1 MECSVNMTRHLQG
14 INKVLIPNF
23 LFFPFPSLPDP
34 VVSLRGC
41 LAFPSPCPGF
51 VPAPLPSSSS
61 TWGEA
66 HLQVSA
72 PKSLLTS
79 SLSSLPTCLS
89 SHKLPSPVHLLP
101 VFFQNCSPAQSPL
114 PRQATLPSAGWPA
127 PAPGTHSPRSLPT
140 SQDLVGACLS
150 SWAQ

>member
-1 MECSVNMTRHLQG
+1 MECSVKMTRHLQG

-72 PKSLLTS
+72 PSHSSPSRFPLFPPVSHPISYQVQFICSLCS
-79 SLSSLPTCLS
+79 SRIIPQP
-89 SHKLPSPVHLLP
+89 SHRFPDKPPSPLLNGLHQPPGPTHPAHCPHL
-101 VFFQNCSPAQSPL
+101 
-114 PRQATLPSAGWPA
+114 RT
-127 PAPGTHSPRSLPT
+127 
-140 SQDLVGACLS
+140 
-150 SWAQ
+150 